1 MRLKRHKYRK
11 PSVCFQINIF
21 KCLFVRLHYCLAM
34 LCYRGVWGVNK
45 IYLKFKAAK
54 TAIVG
59 MMTTPWLSCQFRDI
73 ATSSYSHV
81 TTDHLCHRLKQNTIN
96 TKQSRT
102 NNWTLRWKKK
112 KNRKKNR
119 KKKNQMWKLN
129 EWNKYNLS
137 SIFFFSQAICD
148 SQIHTNNNYWI
159 TNKLL

>member
-11 PSVCFQINIF
+11 PCVCFQINIYLNVF
-21 KCLFVRLHYCLAM
+21 LFDCITVWRCFVTGASEVLIRYTSNLKLPRLLSS
-34 LCYRGVWGVNK
+34 VWWRLLDCRVNSVILLPLVTVTLPPITYVIGWNK
-45 IYLKFKAAK
+45 IQS
-54 TAIVG
+54 T
-59 MMTTPWLSCQFRDI
+59 
-73 ATSSYSHV
+73 
-81 TTDHLCHRLKQNTIN
+81 QN
-96 TKQSRT
+96 K
-102 NNWTLRWKKK
+102 WKKKKKKK

-137 SIFFFSQAICD
+137 SIFFFFSQAICD

>member
-1 MRLKRHKYRK
+1 MCLFSDKY
-11 PSVCFQINIF
+11 IF

-112 KNRKKNR
+112 KKIEKKIERKKI
-119 KKKNQMWKLN
+119 KCESWMN
-129 EWNKYNLS
+129 EINTICRQS
-137 SIFFFSQAICD
+137 FFFFRKLSAIRKY
-148 SQIHTNNNYWI
+148 TLI
-159 TNKLL
+159 TIIG

>member
-1 MRLKRHKYRK
+1 MCLFSDKY
-11 PSVCFQINIF
+11 IF

-112 KNRKKNR
+112 KKIEKKIERKKI
-119 KKKNQMWKLN
+119 KCESWMN
-129 EWNKYNLS
+129 EINTICRQS
-137 SIFFFSQAICD
+137 FFFRKLSAIRKY
-148 SQIHTNNNYWI
+148 TLI
-159 TNKLL
+159 TIIG